1 MSYPSKDFIQFM
13 KRHYALEGDNVTHT
27 GMYLPLK
34 GRYNI
39 KDDEVD
45 MFWKQYKRCLQKHKE
60 LGVKFNIGL
69 TEKPCTY
76 GPVLIDIDM
85 KNLPDLKR
93 KYTTQDM
100 LNVVSFYKEAILFY
114 LDESVD
120 LTASVFEKPA
130 PRTIEKK
137 IKDENGDE
145 KKIKI
150 IKDGFHI
157 MFMNVSVN
165 KDIHKKIHSKVMEI
179 VKNET
184 VFSHLGEV
192 HGEDNIFDV
201 KAATNVWMVYGST
214 KQDDSYPYRLTGVI
228 SDEEWFDRNDD
239 DVDPQLFSIRNSTT
253 PSKTKECYEQTTI
266 PQTIEHKP
274 ITLNQETEFA
284 SYDVIER
291 VVKLVEMLSIQRCD
305 NERTWT
311 EVGWCLHNIDS
322 EKLLNVWIQWSKKSP
337 KYKQGECELKW
348 KRFKND
354 GLTISSLYMWANQD
368 NPTSFNE
375 FKRKDSQLL
384 LVTALSKAHYDVACV
399 LYNKYKHI
407 FKCASIKRGFW
418 YRFHKHRWVEMEEGY
433 VLLDKMSTE
442 IAADVLSLNTYYS
455 KKALKPNTATVDKEL
470 SKKQDECLKL
480 LHALKDNSYKH
491 KVMKECCSMFYD
503 KEFMNNLDSQTH
515 VIGFENGV
523 FDTNNLIFRDGRP
536 EDFIS
541 FTTGIKYVE
550 YDKNSETMI
559 QLSDFLKKVL
569 PEEEVKTYVM
579 RLLASYLEGSTRDQ
593 KFHIWTGS
601 GANGKSTLIELFE
614 KCFGDYCCK
623 LPITLLTKKRNA
635 SNSASPEVQN
645 AKGKRFASMQEP
657 DEGDKINV
665 GYMKELS
672 GGDKIYSRGLYS
684 NPIEFK
690 PQFKMLLTC
699 NHLPDIPSLDD
710 GTWRRLRV
718 VNFTSKF
725 LDNPSETAENE
736 FKKDNTISE
745 KMETWKEAFMFILT
759 MYLKDYK
766 MYGIQEPEIVMR
778 HTNVFK
784 HKSDK
789 LVEYFEDNIEKTN
802 AGSDT
807 LTITK
812 FYNHF
817 KSWWRDTNNTIPPT
831 QKEFKEYID
840 NRTNY
845 EKNIKGVYIGI
856 RYRHSDEN
864 NALF

>member
-1 MSYPSKDFIQFM
+1 M

-27 GMYLPLK
+27 GMYLPLRGK
-34 GRYNI
+34 FCI
-39 KDDEVD
+39 KDDELD
-45 MFWKQYKRCLQKHKE
+45 IFWKQYNKSLKKHKD

-69 TEKPCTY
+69 TERPCTY

-85 KNLPDLKR
+85 KDLSELKR
-93 KYTTQDM
+93 NYTTQDM
-100 LNVVSFYKEAILFY
+100 LNIVSFYKEAILTY
-114 LDESVD
+114 LKEGVD

-130 PRTIEKK
+130 PRTVEKK
-137 IKDENGDE
+137 TKGENGEE
-145 KKIKI
+145 KKTKI

-165 KDIHKKIHSKVMEI
+165 KEMHKKIHSKVMEN

-192 HGEDNIFDV
+192 TGENNIFDV
-201 KAATNVWMVYGST
+201 KAATNVWMVYGAT
-214 KQDDSYPYRLTGVI
+214 KQDDRYPYSLTGVI
-228 SDEEWFDRNDD
+228 SDDEWFERNDG
-239 DVDPQLFSIRNSTT
+239 DVDPRSFSIRNSTT
-253 PSKTKECYEQTTI
+253 PSNTKESLEQTEI
-266 PQTIEHKP
+266 SFPPSNAKSLMDFSSVQ
-274 ITLNQETEFA
+274 NQESEFV

-291 VVKLVEMLSIQRCD
+291 VIKLVDMLSIERCD

-311 EVGWCLHNIDS
+311 ELGWCLYNIDS
-322 EKLLNVWIQWSKKSP
+322 NKLFEVWKQWSKRSP
-337 KYKQGECELKW
+337 KYKDGDCEFKW
-348 KRFKND
+348 KRFKPD
-354 GLTISSLYMWANQD
+354 GLTISSLYMWASKD
-368 NPTSFNE
+368 NPVAFNE

-384 LVTALSKAHYDVACV
+384 LVTALSKAHFDVASV
-399 LYNKYKHI
+399 LYHKYKHV
-407 FKCASIKRGFW
+407 FTCASIKRGFW
-418 YRFHKHRWVEMEEGY
+418 YRFEKHRWVEMEEGY
-433 VLLDKMSTE
+433 ILLDKMSTE
-442 IAADVLSLNTYYS
+442 LASDVLSLNTFYS
-455 KKALKPNTATVDKEL
+455 KKALKPNTATMDKEL

-480 LHALKDNSYKH
+480 LHALKDNTYKH
-491 KVMKECCSMFYD
+491 KVLKECCSMFYD
-503 KEFMNNLDSQTH
+503 TDFMNSLDAQTH
-515 VIGFENGV
+515 VVGFENGV
-523 FDTNNLIFRDGRP
+523 YDTTNLVFRDGRP
-536 EDFIS
+536 EDYVS
-541 FTTGIKYVE
+541 FTTGINYVE
-550 YDKNSETMI
+550 CDENSDVMVELT
-559 QLSDFLKKVL
+559 DFLNKVL
-569 PEEEVKTYVM
+569 PEQDVQIYVM

-614 KCFGDYCCK
+614 LCFGQYCCK

-710 GTWRRLRV
+710 GTWRRVRV

-725 LDNPSETAENE
+725 VDNPSEGAENE

-745 KMETWKEAFMFILT
+745 KMDNWKEAFMYVLT
-759 MYLKDYK
+759 KHLKDYK
-766 MYGIQEPEIVMR
+766 MYGIQEPESVMR

-784 HKSDK
+784 QKSDK
-789 LVEYFEDNIEKTN
+789 LVEYFEDNIERTN
-802 AGSDT
+802 SSSDV

-812 FYNHF
+812 FYSHF
-817 KSWWRDTNNTIPPT
+817 KFWWRDTNNTVPPT

-840 NRTNY
+840 NKTTY
-845 EKNIKGVYIGI
+845 EKNIKGVYVGI
-856 RYRHSDEN
+856 RYRHSGDN
-864 NALF
+864 DAFF